1 MIYNPVKSLHYSKY
15 INMSSW
21 WLVYPHG
28 RGKASPPLAAAEA
41 YAAAELMVL
50 ALEGRGKGCETA
62 EIFLGHQTWEVGRH
76 LKEMC
81 NYIRFSICG

>member
-1 MIYNPVKSLHYSKY
+1 
-15 INMSSW
+15 MSSW

-28 RGKASPPLAAAEA
+28 WGKASPPLAAAEA

-62 EIFLGHQTWEVGRH
+62 EIFGGAPNMGSW
-76 LKEMC
+76 
-81 NYIRFSICG
+81 